1 MDSVQGAH
9 TTRNC
14 SSTATFGEEE
24 TQALQVLL
32 QGRTGGHNWSDRRCA
47 LDRLCELV
55 KKTPS
60 LLWDNS
66 CPDLQGESAAA
77 RLGAALCQHAEELR
91 PSIVASACRLSQEIA
106 NALHRFLNAE
116 DSERCSA
123 LRSWAATFSA
133 QVQPGLLSAATG
145 HVTSA
150 TASAQAAL
158 EALETL
164 SARLGSTTGVHK
176 TNNHRRKSPE
186 ATLTVQPPI
195 STDVRGTGAGVR
207 AAPSSENVPVA
218 AAAAAET
225 ADLSTN
231 AGSRT
236 DIDVELEKWTA
247 PMAGT
252 GNNVLD
258 YSLSVRKHV
267 SVVAQNRRHSSTEQ
281 PHFDSEGRLTGYR
294 TPLQSS
300 DADKENADDET
311 TTVDSTG
318 SASIRQPFRSNEL
331 ATVMHHQKLES
342 KADTEAALA
351 EKNRELTAI
360 LQQYEATLEKLIESD
375 SQSQTCSVRSKLLTL
390 ETENNQLKADL
401 LTCTEAFEQLRA
413 RYRDLKGRFG
423 AAQSNEQRATATAQM
438 ATQRM
443 DEMERYLREFKQ
455 HAEQKLAL
463 AFQHVSQAKNEITTK
478 EAMIASM
485 EKALETKRTA
495 CEEKDAAITEAMNMY
510 RRAERDQEQLRAR
523 LSALEHEMQALRSR
537 AQTAESELEV
547 LRSELAVGGPGAP
560 LRDGANTLQQRL
572 DELHSTLA
580 ALQAKEDASR
590 RELERLTNENQ
601 TLKARTYD
609 HIQEIE
615 SLRAALHASQASS
628 KQEAPS
634 DREEL
639 GHLRAENE
647 ELHQLCNAL
656 LEKLEALET
665 ATKPPA

>member
-1 MDSVQGAH
+1 MDSIQGAH
-9 TTRNC
+9 TTRSC
-14 SSTATFGEEE
+14 RSTITLGEEE

-106 NALHRFLNAE
+106 TALHRCLNAE
-116 DSERCSA
+116 DSKRCSA

-158 EALETL
+158 EALEAL
-164 SARLGSTTGVHK
+164 AARLGSTLGAQK
-176 TNNHRRKSPE
+176 TNDHRRESPE
-186 ATLTVQPPI
+186 ATLSVQPPL
-195 STDVRGTGAGVR
+195 STDVRDTGAGVR
-207 AAPSSENVPVA
+207 AAPSSENVT
-218 AAAAAET
+218 AAAAAEMT
-225 ADLSTN
+225 DLSIH

-267 SVVAQNRRHSSTEQ
+267 SVVAQSRKHSSTEQ
-281 PHFDSEGRLTGYR
+281 PHFDSEGRLAGYQ

-300 DADKENADDET
+300 DANKENADDET
-311 TTVDSTG
+311 TRVDSTG

-342 KADTEAALA
+342 KADAEAALA

-375 SQSQTCSVRSKLLTL
+375 SQSQTYSVRSKLLTL

-401 LTCTEAFEQLRA
+401 LTCTEAFEQLSA
-413 RYRDLKGRFG
+413 RYRDLKGKFC

-560 LRDGANTLQQRL
+560 LGDGANTLQRQL
-572 DELHSTLA
+572 DELQSTLA

-615 SLRAALHASQASS
+615 SLRAALHASKASS